1 MPATTKRGWIN
12 RTVLGIGLASLF
24 SDLSHETATAVLPA
38 FLASLGASA
47 AALGAIEGF
56 ADAVSSFTKMGGG
69 WLADRLQRRKPLA
82 VFGYALTTIAMG
94 ALAFVT
100 NAWQA
105 GFARTLG
112 WFGRGIR
119 SPARKVLLS
128 AAVSR
133 EHYGRAFG
141 LERAMD
147 ETGGLLGAVT
157 AWFLLQQLHWDFSR
171 ILLWTIV
178 PGFFAIMAIGLVVR
192 EEKRVSVKKLSFA
205 HSLREL
211 KPDFRR
217 FLGGVALFGAGDFSK
232 SMLILFAA
240 KSLAPEM
247 GTVKAAAAASALYV
261 LHKVFYMGCSYPAGH
276 LGDRFNKASL
286 LAFVYLLGAV
296 MGLVLM
302 FAPANIYMLAAV
314 FILAGVYV
322 AGQDSLEDA
331 LTAELTGSDQHGMAF
346 GTLAAVNGVGDFV
359 SSIMVGLL
367 WTHVSVT
374 AAFGYSTVLF
384 TAGAFIVW
392 RLRGVAKA
400 KHAPENHPGSSSP
413 QIS

>member
-1 MPATTKRGWIN
+1 MKSKWIN
-12 RTVLGIGLASLF
+12 RTVLGVGLASLF
-24 SDLSHETATAVLPA
+24 SDLSHETATAILPA

-47 AALGAIEGF
+47 AALGAIEGI

-82 VFGYALTTIAMG
+82 VFGYVLTTIAMG
-94 ALAFVT
+94 ALAFVV

-119 SPARKVLLS
+119 TPARKALLS
-128 AAVSR
+128 AAVLP

-147 ETGGLLGAVT
+147 ETGGLLGAVA
-157 AWFLLQQLHWDFSR
+157 AWFLLRQLHWDFSH

-178 PGFFAIMAIGLVVR
+178 PGFFAVMAIGLVVR
-192 EEKRVSVKKLSFA
+192 EEKRVAVRKLSFA
-205 HSLREL
+205 HSLKEL

-247 GTVKAAAAASALYV
+247 GSVKAAAAASALYV
-261 LHKVFYMGCSYPAGH
+261 LHKVFYMGFSYPAGR
-276 LGDRFNKASL
+276 LGDRFSKAGL
-286 LAFVYLLGAV
+286 LAFSYLLAAV
-296 MGLVLM
+296 MGLILM
-302 FAPANIYMLAAV
+302 FAPMKMSVLAVV
-314 FILAGVYV
+314 FVLAGLYV
-322 AGQDSLEDA
+322 AGQDALEDA
-331 LTAELTGSDQHGMAF
+331 LTAELTGKDQHGVAF
-346 GTLAAVNGVGDFV
+346 GTLAAVNGMGDFV
-359 SSIMVGLL
+359 SSIVVGLL
-367 WTHVSVT
+367 WTHVSPV

-384 TAGAFIVW
+384 TAGAWIVW
-392 RLRGVAKA
+392 RLHRDIRICPSCSG
-400 KHAPENHPGSSSP
+400 E
-413 QIS
+413 IRRE